1 MTKSQSIEAID
12 NARLAHIQQMDK
24 IEAIL
29 HGQNVDNPTSVSK
42 MKCDFGQ
49 WLYGKENES
58 IQSILGAQFYE
69 QLDVMHERWHSEYA
83 KIYDILF
90 KEKKQG
96 LFSKMFNKNKIDS
109 LTVDRVTIY
118 YVELQ
123 ETTKQL
129 LHILDKSKRRME
141 AINESKYP

>member
-42 MKCDFGQ
+42 IKCDFGQ
-49 WLYGKENES
+49 WLYGKEDKA
-58 IQSILGAQFYE
+58 IQFILGAQFYE
-69 QLDVMHERWHSEYA
+69 QLDVMHERWHNEYA

-109 LTVDRVTIY
+109 LTLDRVTIY

-123 ETTKQL
+123 ETTKEL